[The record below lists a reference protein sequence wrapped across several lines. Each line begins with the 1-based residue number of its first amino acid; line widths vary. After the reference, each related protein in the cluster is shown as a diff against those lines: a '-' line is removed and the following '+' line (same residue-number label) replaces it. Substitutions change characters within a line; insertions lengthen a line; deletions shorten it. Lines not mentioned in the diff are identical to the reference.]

1 MKFHTIVGVVALWL
15 LCLLGSTASAQTG
28 AQPQEQAPKPS
39 INLNT
44 ATVAQLETLPGIGP
58 QTAARI
64 KEYREKNGGFK
75 KVEDLMKVKGI
86 GEKAF
91 LRLRSLVIVS
101 GAGADGSA
109 TGGRP

>member
-1 MKFHTIVGVVALWL
+1 MKLHAIVGAVALWV
-15 LCLLGSTASAQTG
+15 LCLFGSAAN
-28 AQPQEQAPKPS
+28 AQPSSPAQDASPKAS

-44 ATVAQLETLPGIGP
+44 ASVAQLETLPGIGP

-91 LRLRSLVIVS
+91 LRLRNLVVVS
-101 GAGADGSA
+101 APGSEA
-109 TGGRP
+109 AAGGRQ